1 MCVKVSQTQTVS
13 NVLGTTEFSPQV
25 AEPPGDTVVT
35 VKTYTSSDF
44 TSNWHAKARK
54 MASETHMP
62 SSAGECLLS
71 TPLERYHGGGWV
83 GEKIPTKPLPSLTV
97 AAEDQLINHVSCG
110 HVKQ

>member
-1 MCVKVSQTQTVS
+1 M
-13 NVLGTTEFSPQV
+13 LGTTEFSPQV
-25 AEPPGDTVVT
+25 AKPPGDTVVT

-71 TPLERYHGGGWV
+71 TPRLYKVVQINQIQGGWV
-83 GEKIPTKPLPSLTV
+83 GEKIPTKPLPTLTV
-97 AAEDQLINHVSCG
+97 AAEDQLINHVNCG
-110 HVKQ
+110 STYTVTV